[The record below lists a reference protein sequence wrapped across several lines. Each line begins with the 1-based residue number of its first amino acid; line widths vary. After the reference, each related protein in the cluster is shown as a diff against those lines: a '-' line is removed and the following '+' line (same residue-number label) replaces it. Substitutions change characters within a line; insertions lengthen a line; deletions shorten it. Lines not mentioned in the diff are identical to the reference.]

1 MKITSYLTAAILSF
15 LTIISSNLF
24 ADGNIEVTVRRG
36 DLRIQ
41 GGRALGQ
48 ALWVKQTAIPGR
60 YLLNTNSGTTLNG
73 LAALTVDGITGDVD
87 IRLRADQSILI
98 MTDDAEPRLTIQGD
112 LSINLASR
120 TSAILLL
127 DSVDVYGSSRITT
140 GNGQDALLAGRNWF
154 GDGARVRMGGGD
166 DVYYGYQNSSGYTN
180 FDMGSDN
187 DILISKVE
195 GTNLADFN
203 MGSGDDLLA
212 VDSSLDL
219 AEIDGGSGLD
229 AVLFDGGGLVDLTS
243 NRRFEVPF
251 SGTLN
256 DAAEIAYYGS
266 RPYADALRIWI
277 FAGLDL

>member
-1 MKITSYLTAAILSF
+1 MKITSYLTAAILCFLASF
-15 LTIISSNLF
+15 SSNLI

-48 ALWVKQTAIPGR
+48 ALWVKQTAVPGR
-60 YLLNTNSGTTLNG
+60 YLLATNGSTTLNG
-73 LAALTVDGITGDVD
+73 LATLTVDGITGDVD
-87 IRLRADQSILI
+87 IRLRADQSVVI

-127 DSVDVYGSSRITT
+127 DAVDVYGSSRITT

-154 GDGARVRMGGGD
+154 RNGARVRMGGGD
-166 DVYYGYQNSSGYTN
+166 DVYYGYQSSSGYTN
-180 FDMGSDN
+180 IDMGSDN
-187 DILISKVE
+187 DILMSNGE
-195 GTNLADFN
+195 GINLADFN

-212 VDSSLDL
+212 VDSSLDF

-266 RPYADALRIWI
+266 RAYADAFMIWI